1 MVQRIHRRK
10 KKTINNP
17 DLAHRFHQLCP
28 FNIENIGDDDEEEE
42 QKIILALPTL
52 GDFDF
57 STAL

>member
-1 MVQRIHRRK
+1 
-10 KKTINNP
+10 
-17 DLAHRFHQLCP
+17 LAHRFHQLYP
-28 FNIENIGDDDEEEE
+28 FNIENIGDDEEEEE